1 MRDFSIIFKG
11 DNLRYLVELRG
22 SQYSRLFYNKVSII
36 LFELGRY
43 LSFYSPRIYFAE
55 SFMILLFPFWL
66 FGIFDIIS
74 KREWNVF
81 RYLLIAGIPV
91 YLIDKRDVVS
101 TLPISII
108 YGYIIFVGFRFVL
121 NKWQKLK

>member
-22 SQYSRLFYNKVSII
+22 SQFSRIYYNKVSIL

-55 SFMILLFPFWL
+55 SFLIVFFPFWL
-66 FGIFDIIS
+66 LGIFRLILN
-74 KREWNVF
+74 KNWKPF
-81 RYLLIAGIPV
+81 LYLILAGIPV
-91 YLIDKRDVVS
+91 YLIDKRDLIS
-101 TLPISII
+101 TLPISVVYAYITYVGI
-108 YGYIIFVGFRFVL
+108 GYIF
-121 NKWQKLK
+121 NKWQKVK